1 MSGVGRRARAEWP
14 FLALTAVVDIAL
26 FLVSAGQ
33 KASGTEKLL
42 VVITA
47 TTLVALLRLLYET
60 AHTGEAHAE
69 VLLDVDDALHRAR
82 ALQNPA
88 RDSVLAMW
96 TLFPYDKAL
105 KEYFRKTLASGL
117 YTHRLIALSPPAID
131 DIGDHLWESREHI
144 LAGSYRVDLVHNV
157 SYEVLI
163 VDHEVAAMF
172 HYPGRGIGCL
182 FATHNDQMFVRV
194 MENIFHV
201 LSEEGIQLPA
211 DKLTGTQAEL
221 VTWLRARA
229 IA

>member
-1 MSGVGRRARAEWP
+1 MMGFGKRARAEWP
-14 FLALTAVVDIAL
+14 FLALTAVIDIVL
-26 FLVSAGQ
+26 YLVSDGH
-33 KASGTEKLL
+33 KATATEKLL
-42 VVITA
+42 VVMSA

-60 AHTGEAHAE
+60 AHSGEAHAE

-82 ALQNPA
+82 ALQSPA

-105 KEYFRKTLASGL
+105 KEYFRKTLSSGL
-117 YTHRLIALSPPAID
+117 YTHRLIAVSAPAIP
-131 DIGDHLWESREHI
+131 DIADHLWESREHI
-144 LAGSYRVDLVHNV
+144 LAGTYRVDLVHNA

-163 VDHEVAAMF
+163 VDHEAAAMF

-201 LSEEGIQLPA
+201 LSEEGTQLPTEPLQA
-211 DKLTGTQAEL
+211 TQADL
-221 VTWLRARA
+221 VSWLHTWVNV
-229 IA
+229 